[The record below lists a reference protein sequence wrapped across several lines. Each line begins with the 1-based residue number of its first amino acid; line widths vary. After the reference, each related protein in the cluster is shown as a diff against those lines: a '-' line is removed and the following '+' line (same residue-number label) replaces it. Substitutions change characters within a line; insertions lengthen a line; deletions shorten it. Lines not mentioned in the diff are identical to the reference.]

1 MMVDIENFEGLPDQ
15 VRESALAK
23 VEHCDAKILS
33 WRAERGGI
41 QVELADGADAQAIA
55 DKIAALVDETIRS
68 FRFFKDE
75 TLVEEAGAPTNEVSP
90 FPLLTDTGQVSFIAP
105 GAPVYQGRFARRLSV
120 ADDRFREL
128 AWARGAMEQ
137 LYPTTVPTQS
147 LTRNG
152 YLASYPQHALLV
164 ASIHRDV
171 DSLAQAAEMAKTEDD
186 FASGV
191 RPFAG
196 ACDEVL
202 APTVCYR
209 CFESLRNSP
218 ALGRP
223 LGVGRTF
230 TGIAYCHRREDKALV
245 ELARLQSFRMREVV
259 FIGAPDFV
267 VDQRQ
272 WWISEFTS
280 LLRAWGVRFRIVS
293 ASDPFFLSSSAQ
305 KRAYQSVRRL
315 KYECQLHLPHSDQWV
330 AVASFNNHEATL
342 TSAYDLDQSPA
353 AEARALHSGCIGV
366 GYDRL
371 VYGLLCQFGE
381 DGRMWPDALRAFF
394 REDGGDEAHWSS
406 GALRA

>member
-1 MMVDIENFEGLPDQ
+1 MLGMIVYVENFEGIPDQ
-15 VRESALAK
+15 VRESVLAK
-23 VEHCDAKILS
+23 VEHCGPGIRS
-33 WRAERGGI
+33 WRAAESGI
-41 QVELADGADAQAIA
+41 WIELVEGADAKGIA
-55 DKIAALVDETIRS
+55 DRITALVDETIRS

-75 TLVEEAGAPTNEVSP
+75 TLVEEAGEPTHHASP
-90 FPLLTDTGQVSFIAP
+90 FPLLIDTGQVSFIAP

-137 LYPTTVPTQS
+137 LYPTTVPTES

-164 ASIHRDV
+164 ASIHRDA
-171 DSLAQAAEMAKTEDD
+171 DSLAQAADMAKAGGD
-186 FASGV
+186 FANSV

-209 CFESLRNSP
+209 CFESLRSSP
-218 ALGRP
+218 SLARP
-223 LGVGRTF
+223 LGAGRTF

-245 ELARLQSFRMREVV
+245 ELSRLQSFRMREVV
-259 FIGAPDFV
+259 FIGTPEFV
-267 VDQRQ
+267 SGQRQ
-272 WWISEFTS
+272 WWISEFTR
-280 LLRAWGVRFRIVS
+280 LLRDWRVRFRIVS

-342 TSAYDLDQSPA
+342 VSAYDLDQASGA
-353 AEARALHSGCIGV
+353 QSLHSGCIGV

-371 VYGLLCQFGE
+371 VYGLLCQFG
-381 DGRMWPDALRAFF
+381 DDSRMWPESLPTFF
-394 REDGGDEAHWSS
+394 REDRAGQAAPWSD
-406 GALRA
+406 